1 LTGLLNVVA
10 ESMSHHWYT
19 DSLNVFGQNHFPPV
33 HQRPRLRGVPQGE
46 TTAWR
51 NACAM
56 TLPGCVEQIL
66 KIIE

>member
-1 LTGLLNVVA
+1 LSGLLNVVA
-10 ESMSHHWYT
+10 QSMSHYWHT

-46 TTAWR
+46 TTTRR
-51 NACAM
+51 NARAM
-56 TLPGCVEQIL
+56 ALPGRVEQIL